1 MYVFLNAIF
10 YGLFEC
16 DSLNLQN
23 YIFIKPIMRTSQLPD
38 AEMLQLAELKNKL
51 TTDAELML
59 GYPVSKDFNYDELAE
74 FLKFP
79 INNLGDPFIE
89 STYQVG
95 TRGMEVEVLEFFA
108 ALFRAPV
115 NNWWGY
121 VTNGGSEGNLYG
133 LYLAREI
140 HPKGMVYFSQ
150 ATHYSV
156 QKNLHLLN
164 MQNIV
169 IRTQRS
175 GEIDY
180 DDLRDTIR
188 MNRHMPVII
197 FANIGTT
204 MTEARDDVRKIK
216 AILQDLA
223 IQHYYIHADGALSG
237 SYSAFI
243 EPRPAFDFADGADS
257 IAISGH
263 KFIGSPIPCGVVIV
277 KKNNR
282 DRIARSVSY
291 TGSMDTTITG
301 SRNGH
306 SPLFLWYTLK
316 KLGEE
321 GFRARALH
329 SLAVAAYAENK
340 LLEIGVEAW
349 RNPNSITVNMPA
361 PGDRVRLKWQLA
373 MEDGWCHII
382 CMPNVTYAQI
392 DQLVGELRED
402 LKEINAA

>member
-1 MYVFLNAIF
+1 MEPNHLSA
-10 YGLFEC
+10 
-16 DSLNLQN
+16 QN
-23 YIFIKPIMRTSQLPD
+23 QVQLK
-38 AEMLQLAELKNKL
+38 ELLEKL
-51 TTDAELML
+51 TAESELML
-59 GYPVSKDFNYDELAE
+59 GYPVAKDFDFSELSH
-74 FLKFP
+74 FLNFP
-79 INNLGDPFIE
+79 INNLGDPFVA

-95 TRGMEVEVLEFFA
+95 TREMEREVLEFFA

-164 MQNIV
+164 MSNIV
-169 IRTQRS
+169 IRTQAS

-204 MTEARDDVRKIK
+204 MTEARDDVGKIK
-216 AILQDLA
+216 SILQELA

-237 SYSAFI
+237 SYSAFV

-263 KFIGSPIPCGVVIV
+263 KFIGSPIPCGVVVV
-277 KKNNR
+277 KRNNR

-306 SPLFLWYTLK
+306 SPLFLWYTIKRLGIDGLK
-316 KLGEE
+316 N
-321 GFRARALH
+321 RALH
-329 SLAVAAYAENK
+329 SLSVAAYAEK
-340 LLEIGVEAW
+340 RLIEIGVNAW
-349 RNPNSITVNMPA
+349 RNPNSITVNLPQPA
-361 PGDRVRLKWQLA
+361 EHIRLKWQLA
-373 MEDGWCHII
+373 LENGWCHII
-382 CMPNVTYAQI
+382 CMPNVTKEQI
-392 DQLVGELRED
+392 DSLIGEIEMSPC
-402 LKEINAA
+402 KEAVFI

>member
-1 MYVFLNAIF
+1 MEQHNLSAENA
-10 YGLFEC
+10 GKLKDLMERLTA
-16 DSLNLQN
+16 DS
-23 YIFIKPIMRTSQLPD
+23 T
-38 AEMLQLAELKNKL
+38 
-51 TTDAELML
+51 LML
-59 GYPVSKDFNYDELAE
+59 GYPVSKDFDYAELSE
-74 FLKFP
+74 FLNFP
-79 INNLGDPFIE
+79 INNLGDPFVA
-89 STYQVG
+89 STYNVG
-95 TRGMEVEVLEFFA
+95 TREMEREVLEFFA
-108 ALFRAPV
+108 ELFRAPV

-164 MQNIV
+164 MSNIV
-169 IRTQRS
+169 IRTQAS

-180 DDLRDTIR
+180 DDLRDTIK

-204 MTEARDDVRKIK
+204 MTEARDDVSKIK
-216 AILQDLA
+216 KILQDLA

-243 EPRPAFDFADGADS
+243 NPRPAFDFADGADS

-263 KFIGSPIPCGVVIV
+263 KFIGSPIPCGVVVV

-306 SPLFLWYTLK
+306 TPLFLWYMIK
-316 KLGEE
+316 KLGLE
-321 GFRARALH
+321 GFKKRALH
-329 SLAVAAYAENK
+329 SLEVAAYAEIK
-340 LLEIGVEAW
+340 LKEIGINAW
-349 RNPNSITVNMPA
+349 RNPDAITVNLPEPA
-361 PGDRVRLKWQLA
+361 EQVRVKWQLA
-373 MEDGWCHII
+373 LENGWCHII
-382 CMPNVTYAQI
+382 CMPNVTKDQI
-392 DQLVGELRED
+392 DQLVA
-402 LKEINAA
+402 EIVESSVMLSVS